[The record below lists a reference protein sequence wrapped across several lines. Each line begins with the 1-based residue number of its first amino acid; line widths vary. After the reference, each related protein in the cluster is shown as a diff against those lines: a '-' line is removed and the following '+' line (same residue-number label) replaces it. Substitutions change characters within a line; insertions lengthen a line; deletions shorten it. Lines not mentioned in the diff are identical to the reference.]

1 MVEKHKELAERVSAY
16 RDLYQRRKGQE
27 QQLQDELARVAG
39 ELEKIVIEQDTLQE
53 IRILLQEASS
63 YAREQARQQVEYMV
77 TQALQYIF
85 GPEIKFEIQVGELRK
100 RPEAEFLVT
109 STYPDNI
116 QVSTRPQDA
125 RGGGVVD
132 IISLALRLALL
143 QCYKPTV
150 AGPVILDEPA
160 KHVSEDYSSKVA
172 AFLKQV
178 SDYFDRQVIL
188 VTHNNQLTHCG
199 DKVFVV
205 ELRGSKSEVR
215 QMV

>member
-1 MVEKHKELAERVSAY
+1 MVEKLKELEEKISAY
-16 RDLYQRRKGQE
+16 RDLYHRRKGQE
-27 QQLQDELARVAG
+27 QQLQDELKKVSSQ
-39 ELEKIVIEQDTLQE
+39 LEEVVTEQDTLQE

-85 GPEIKFEIQVGELRK
+85 GPELKFEIQVGEVRK

-109 STYPDNI
+109 STYSDGI
-116 QVSTRPQDA
+116 QVTTRPQDA

-150 AGPVILDEPA
+150 EGPIILDEPA
-160 KHVSEDYSSKVA
+160 KHVSEEYSSRVA

-188 VTHNNQLTHCG
+188 VTHNNQLTHSG
-199 DKVFVV
+199 DKVFLV
-205 ELRGSKSEVR
+205 EMKGSKSEVK
-215 QMV
+215 QVS